1 MKKLLLLLAIASIMS
16 CKKNN
21 DDPKPNKN
29 QTVCTDQTG
38 AIIPCP

>member
-16 CKKNN
+16 SCKK
-21 DDPKPNKN
+21 DDSDPKP
-29 QTVCTDQTG
+29 VCTDQTG